1 MPPFFMKHDMRDTTA
16 SERKDLRSSILA
28 QRSRLT
34 AKESDFFAHQLLSLL
49 FTLPE
54 IQANNCFF
62 VYCSYQKEV
71 PTKTLIDRLL
81 AMGKTVAVPLTDPRN
96 FTMEAVVLSDPD
108 KDLISGYKGIPEP
121 DSSLIPEKI
130 ISPACIEVALVP
142 GSVFD
147 VQGNRLGYGGGFY
160 DRFLAHKAPQALR
173 IGLAFS
179 FQVMERIPHQAHDV
193 PMDMVVTEKDIFTR
207 ARGNDV

>member
-1 MPPFFMKHDMRDTTA
+1 MPPFFMKHDMRDTTE
-16 SERKDLRSSILA
+16 SERKDLRRSILA

-34 AKESDFFAHQLLSLL
+34 AKESEVFVHQLLSLL

-62 VYCSYQKEV
+62 VYCSYKTEV
-71 PTKTLIDRLL
+71 PTKALIDRLL
-81 AMGKTVAVPLTDPRN
+81 AMDKIVAVPLTDPKN
-96 FTMEAVVLSDPD
+96 FTMEAVVLSNPD

-130 ISPACIEVALVP
+130 ISPACIEVAFVP

-160 DRFLAHKAPQALR
+160 DRFLTHKAPQALR

-179 FQVMERIPHQAHDV
+179 LQVMERIPHQAHDV
-193 PMDMVVTEKDIFTR
+193 PMDMVVTEKEIFTR
-207 ARGNDV
+207 ARGNVV